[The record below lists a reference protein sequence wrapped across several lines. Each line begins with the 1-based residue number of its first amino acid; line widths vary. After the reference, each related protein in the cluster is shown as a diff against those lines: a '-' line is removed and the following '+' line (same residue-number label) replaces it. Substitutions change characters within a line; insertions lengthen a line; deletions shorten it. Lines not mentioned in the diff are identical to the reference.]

1 MEPKNGLQPALADSM
16 RCTGLIKLK
25 VPPCRDGTYEAGF
38 TQQAPKVGVICDGRQ
53 VFSHSNGMHRLR
65 SPGTYRVQRH
75 FSTSV
80 PDNALTQ
87 PTTQVCEYEQQG

>member
-16 RCTGLIKLK
+16 RCTGLIN
-25 VPPCRDGTYEAGF
+25 PPRKDGTYEAGF
-38 TQQAPKVGVICDGRQ
+38 TQQAPKVGVVRDGRQ

-65 SPGTYRVQRH
+65 SPSTYRVKRH
-75 FSTSV
+75 FLTSV

-87 PTTQVCEYEQQG
+87 PTTQEYKYEQQR

>member
-25 VPPCRDGTYEAGF
+25 VPPRKDGTYEAGF
-38 TQQAPKVGVICDGRQ
+38 TQQAPKVGVIRDGRQ

-65 SPGTYRVQRH
+65 SPTTYRVERH

-87 PTTQVCEYEQQG
+87 PTTLEYKYDQQR